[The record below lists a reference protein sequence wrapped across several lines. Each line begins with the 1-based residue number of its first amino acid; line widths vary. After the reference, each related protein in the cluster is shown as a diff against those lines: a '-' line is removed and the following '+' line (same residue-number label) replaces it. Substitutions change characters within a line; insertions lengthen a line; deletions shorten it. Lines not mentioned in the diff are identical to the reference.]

1 MKKLPL
7 IFLGA
12 LIAVQFAVPLS
23 MIRSRENILH
33 NGELFRFKTQPIDP
47 ADPFQGRYVRLGIDG
62 EIKNQV
68 DQSAPLTS
76 RPIVYATIESDAEGF
91 ARFSGWSLKK
101 PESKNYLKT
110 RIGYVL
116 DDGIQIKI
124 PFDRYYMD
132 EVKAPRAERLVWEAT
147 RGTHCWAEVRVLN
160 GKAAIEEV
168 FVEGQSLQN
177 LAEKSSLKE
186 IF

>member
-1 MKKLPL
+1 
-7 IFLGA
+7 
-12 LIAVQFAVPLS
+12 
-23 MIRSRENILH
+23 
-33 NGELFRFKTQPIDP
+33 
-47 ADPFQGRYVRLGIDG
+47 
-62 EIKNQV
+62 
-68 DQSAPLTS
+68 
-76 RPIVYATIESDAEGF
+76 
-91 ARFSGWSLKK
+91 
-101 PESKNYLKT
+101 
-110 RIGYVL
+110 
-116 DDGIQIKI
+116 
-124 PFDRYYMD
+124 MD